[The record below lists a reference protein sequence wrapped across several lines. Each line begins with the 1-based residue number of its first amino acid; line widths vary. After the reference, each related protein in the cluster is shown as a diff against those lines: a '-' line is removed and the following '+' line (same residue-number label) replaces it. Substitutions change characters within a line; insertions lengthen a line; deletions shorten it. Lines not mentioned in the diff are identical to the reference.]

1 MIARLTASA
10 TTPLVP
16 ASNRWRIQGTPM
28 SPFWQSRNWVKTTR
42 TTLTTCLSRI
52 LMELQHI
59 LLEFRMWK
67 QADAPTSTLCSPPPP
82 TPTPMEG
89 WHAMTTKDLKWW
101 RSRWRTP
108 WSVLAPLVPFLA
120 VAMLMKVDLL
130 LRCFVISTEKWPSFT
145 ELEWNQY
152 VHMLYHILYHQIS
165 RLCDIICEIEA
176 NSQG

>member
-1 MIARLTASA
+1 MDAVSLRKITDKMLKKSYNIMIARLTASA
-10 TTPLVP
+10 TTRLVP

-42 TTLTTCLSRI
+42 TTLTACLSRI

-89 WHAMTTKDLKWW
+89 WHAMTTKALKWW
-101 RSRWRTP
+101 MSRWRTP
-108 WSVLAPLVPFLA
+108 WSVLAPHVSISA
-120 VAMLMKVDLL
+120 VANGHVDEGGFAVEMLCENSNWKVTL
-130 LRCFVISTEKWPSFT
+130 T
-145 ELEWNQY
+145 EL
-152 VHMLYHILYHQIS
+152 
-165 RLCDIICEIEA
+165 
-176 NSQG
+176 